1 MKVLFAIRDDNNIV
15 DSIARKYQRD
25 YNKKLLY
32 KEVKN
37 FTAILRELQQN
48 NSYDRIVISDDID
61 EKINKS
67 ENKNKLILSRLN
79 SIRKAA
85 INKNNKS
92 IPIIF
97 ISNNDKIKKQLFDL
111 NIYNGILGE
120 DKIKRKIYELM
131 QAPRNSK
138 KAKEYYNIQETPKA
152 QSVQKT
158 VSKSVNKQSDEK
170 SEVEKAI
177 KYLNQT
183 DLSDEKYVKKFE
195 SAYSTLSKSDLDIL
209 IKSLSART
217 KKILSNNSTRYNK
230 IADTKKEN
238 KTLNSKKTVNN
249 EITETTEE
257 TTTKRGRGRPRKQPK
272 EDELE
277 QEPVV
282 KRKRG
287 RPRKVS
293 LEEEQTIKKENQKE
307 EQSKNVNKKPEKT
320 INKTQKVST
329 KLEKAVN
336 KTEEVDD
343 KPEKVINKAE
353 KVAVPSKKQSKVSKK
368 EEKHDELDDLED
380 DDFDFELEDDLES
393 TNATNN
399 KLENDNYTTTIEN
412 VSKRYIVV
420 YASIGNC
427 SLCDYIDCKSNSQ
440 STEQTETPKQDGN
453 ATKEPETP
461 SQNENTTTEPEIPS
475 QNESTTTEPEI
486 PSQNENTTT
495 EPEIPSQ
502 NENTTTEPEIP
513 SQNENTTT
521 DLEVPSQNEDIA
533 TKPETPS
540 QDTSS
545 ETTNKKTSNRTVKN
559 NTETPKVVDKD
570 SINTDDFEEIQSID
584 KTKTA
589 STSEANMPQTGEN
602 DTAKIAGI
610 IVFSI
615 IGMVS
620 FYKYKESC
628 KSESM

>member
-195 SAYSTLSKSDLDIL
+195 SAYSTLSKSDLDHYL
-209 IKSLSART
+209 LEP
-217 KKILSNNSTRYNK
+217 KKYYRIIVL
-230 IADTKKEN
+230 D
-238 KTLNSKKTVNN
+238 
-249 EITETTEE
+249 
-257 TTTKRGRGRPRKQPK
+257 
-272 EDELE
+272 
-277 QEPVV
+277 
-282 KRKRG
+282 
-287 RPRKVS
+287 
-293 LEEEQTIKKENQKE
+293 TIK
-307 EQSKNVNKKPEKT
+307 
-320 INKTQKVST
+320 
-329 KLEKAVN
+329 
-336 KTEEVDD
+336 
-343 KPEKVINKAE
+343 
-353 KVAVPSKKQSKVSKK
+353 
-368 EEKHDELDDLED
+368 
-380 DDFDFELEDDLES
+380 
-393 TNATNN
+393 
-399 KLENDNYTTTIEN
+399 
-412 VSKRYIVV
+412 
-420 YASIGNC
+420 
-427 SLCDYIDCKSNSQ
+427 
-440 STEQTETPKQDGN
+440 
-453 ATKEPETP
+453 
-461 SQNENTTTEPEIPS
+461 
-475 QNESTTTEPEI
+475 
-486 PSQNENTTT
+486 
-495 EPEIPSQ
+495 
-502 NENTTTEPEIP
+502 
-513 SQNENTTT
+513 
-521 DLEVPSQNEDIA
+521 
-533 TKPETPS
+533 
-540 QDTSS
+540 
-545 ETTNKKTSNRTVKN
+545 
-559 NTETPKVVDKD
+559 
-570 SINTDDFEEIQSID
+570 
-584 KTKTA
+584 
-589 STSEANMPQTGEN
+589 
-602 DTAKIAGI
+602 
-610 IVFSI
+610 
-615 IGMVS
+615 
-620 FYKYKESC
+620 
-628 KSESM
+628 